1 MKAKYYPVNADRGLI
16 RLVILFAIFLF
27 QELPCCFAQSKESV
41 LPLHSFEGFYRFPNQ
56 IAYMRIYQKDG
67 KLLAKQVWN
76 GQEYRLSRKS
86 DLEFETANEGHNAK
100 FILDKDS
107 VTSALVDNRILIS
120 RVNYDPGKK
129 MELSQDQLKQLEG
142 NYQLKKNGMKG
153 IEIRSDGKGL
163 RLKQLWDGKEITFFP
178 RSPVDFYNEELSF
191 PLHVVIEAHKVKQ
204 VICFGKD
211 VWNKEN

>member
-1 MKAKYYPVNADRGLI
+1 MKAKYYLVNANHGLI
-16 RLVILFAIFLF
+16 RLVILFAVFLL
-27 QELPCCFAQSKESV
+27 QELPPSIAQSKQPA
-41 LPLHSFEGFYRFPNQ
+41 LPLRSFEGFYRFPNQ
-56 IAYMRIYQKDG
+56 VAYVQIYQKDG

-76 GQEYRLSRKS
+76 GQEYQLLRKS
-86 DLEFETANEGHNAK
+86 DLEFETANEGHKAK
-100 FILDKDS
+100 FTLDQDS

-129 MELSQDQLKQLEG
+129 MELSEEQLKQLEG

-191 PLHVVIEAHKVKQ
+191 PLHFVIEGHKVKQ

-211 VWNKEN
+211 AWNKEN

>member
-27 QELPCCFAQSKESV
+27 QELPCSFAQSKESV
-41 LPLHSFEGFYRFPNQ
+41 LPLHSFEGFYRLPNQ
-56 IAYMRIYQKDG
+56 IAYMQIYQKDG

-76 GQEYRLSRKS
+76 GQEYQLSRKS
-86 DLEFETANEGHNAK
+86 DLEFETANEGHKAK

-129 MELSQDQLKQLEG
+129 MELSQDQLKQIEG
-142 NYQLKKNGMKG
+142 NYQRGKWGLV
-153 IEIRSDGKGL
+153 IRSDGKGL

-191 PLHVVIEAHKVKQ
+191 PLHVVIEGHKVKQ